1 MSFVPHLLEYM
12 YTNNY
17 CSIERSDKVI
27 AKKVKWYSFFC
38 LTVHPGLV
46 GVFVEF
52 SNYRS
57 SSPVVLRS
65 MTHAAPSV
73 DNDAWLKV

>member
-27 AKKVKWYSFFC
+27 AKKVKWYSFFASQC
-38 LTVHPGLV
+38 IQ
-46 GVFVEF
+46 
-52 SNYRS
+52 
-57 SSPVVLRS
+57 
-65 MTHAAPSV
+65 
-73 DNDAWLKV
+73 D